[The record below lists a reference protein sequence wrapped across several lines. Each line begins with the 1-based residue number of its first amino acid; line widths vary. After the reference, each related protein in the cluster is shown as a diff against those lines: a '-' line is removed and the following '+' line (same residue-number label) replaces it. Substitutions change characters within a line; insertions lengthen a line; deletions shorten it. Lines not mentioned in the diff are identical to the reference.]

1 MAANQQ
7 QAEDRRYERSQDRF
21 RTVFEDSPMGQKIID
36 PDLCIRQANPVLA
49 AMLDLKGPKQVV
61 GRKIIGFVR
70 PDFVQDWKQLQAQP
84 WDHKNQ
90 VSY

>member
-1 MAANQQ
+1 MAADQQ
-7 QAEDRRYERSQDRF
+7 QAEDQRYERSQDRF
-21 RTVFEDSPMGQKIID
+21 RTVFENSLMGQKIID
-36 PDLCIRQANPVLA
+36 PNLSIRQANPALA
-49 AMLDLKGPKQVV
+49 AMLGLKGPKQVV
-61 GRKIIGFVR
+61 GHKIIKFAY